1 MLWKSTTLNTSPE
14 QFGIADF
21 DGDGKIEIY
30 CRDEVID
37 AHTGIRIVK
46 GANSTKA
53 AGQPVAV
60 DILNNDDKLELVSG
74 CNIYSV
80 NLGARTLNSGSLT
93 LVKNVPSFFNRKSH
107 TSTSVADY
115 NLDGSLDV
123 IASGSDGS
131 ADANTTLFFWD
142 VKNNVVKKYI
152 DKIASTVFISGCS
165 NTSGTYYKNGWQSGT
180 GRVNIADIDD
190 DGKLNASY
198 VSGKFLYALDENW
211 KLKWRVVVNEE
222 TSGYTGSTVYDFNGD
237 GAAEVVYRDEQFLYI
252 INGKDGSINTQ
263 QQCIARTNVEY
274 PIVADING
282 DGSTELCV
290 TCGFDDKLAWSN
302 FCNLSYSV
310 NSHVRVFQSASLP
323 WVPSRKLWNQ
333 HAYFN
338 VNINDDLTVPKVM
351 QSLTT
356 PFSGGACGNNTALN
370 TFLNQS
376 PFLNSF
382 GCKTNAAP
390 DLINLKSSLV
400 VNVPTCPNKNFT
412 VTIGVKN
419 EGNVVVVGDV
429 PVTFYSGNPKNPGA
443 VKLNTVNVTLQNV
456 PLGQLQ
462 TFPNLTV
469 TGTGGAFKLFI
480 SLNDAGTSI
489 PTPIVLPNTPILEC
503 NPDNIIDVD
512 VVPKSV
518 KLSAVKVADNIKC
531 LGATV
536 PDNGAARAFVLIG
549 GVENTVDYDFFWY
562 NGTVSGV
569 HKFKGPAYTGL
580 AAGTYKVFAKNKVFG
595 CNSDTA
601 TVVINRVD
609 KAPLTVAIIVDKPNS
624 SCGIPNGQFR
634 AVVNGGDP
642 IINYTFKW
650 YEGND
655 IFTSPEIAAGNI
667 ASNLKGGKTYTVL
680 VTDNFSG
687 CQVVSSLAVPDITIT
702 PLASASVVKNAL
714 CSPLNSGEV
723 SATVGGVTIGYT
735 FSWYNGAAAKPTAD
749 FTGAT
754 YSSIPAGA
762 YTVIA
767 TETASGCKSAPVTV
781 NVNTP
786 APFTV
791 TAAQL
796 TPQTSCN
803 PLTPTGS
810 ATADVGGVTVGF
822 TFNWF
827 KGQSTAPADAVA
839 SSTNLASGIYTVKAT
854 NTTTGCSATAETTIS
869 QNLINPVVTLT
880 PSPNAVCDP
889 TKGTSAFTGSVT
901 ATVTYNGSAV
911 TDFTPYQLV
920 WHNGPLTTD
929 PVITGA
935 TSKTISQL
943 NGGSYTLVVTKI
955 AEGCAASPSTVLVTN
970 TPSLPSLLTAQS
982 PSHNCDA
989 GPTGDGSAE
998 VTQVNTISVAATT
1011 NFTYQWHAGIGTST
1025 VITGQTNPKLLNL
1038 KGGASSNFTVL
1049 VTDKTTGCQNTTT
1062 VFVGDSKVLPVL
1074 TLKSTPN
1081 SICDAAKGFNGTA
1094 LEDILTDAN
1103 GVGGDTY
1110 TYAWSTGNT
1119 MGSIVAGQTGSTLTN
1134 RNGGFYTATVTNNR
1148 LNCTSN
1154 PETVE
1159 IKNTQV
1165 LPAISNVLMAST
1177 NCVGGAA
1184 NGQIASSVTNGLVGE
1199 TFAFQWFNGNTVAGS
1214 KVPDSPNNGNT
1225 ATAIQ

>member
-1 MLWKSTTLNTSPE
+1 
-14 QFGIADF
+14 
-21 DGDGKIEIY
+21 
-30 CRDEVID
+30 
-37 AHTGIRIVK
+37 
-46 GANSTKA
+46 
-53 AGQPVAV
+53 
-60 DILNNDDKLELVSG
+60 
-74 CNIYSV
+74 
-80 NLGARTLNSGSLT
+80 
-93 LVKNVPSFFNRKSH
+93 
-107 TSTSVADY
+107 
-115 NLDGSLDV
+115 
-123 IASGSDGS
+123 
-131 ADANTTLFFWD
+131 
-142 VKNNVVKKYI
+142 
-152 DKIASTVFISGCS
+152 
-165 NTSGTYYKNGWQSGT
+165 
-180 GRVNIADIDD
+180 
-190 DGKLNASY
+190 
-198 VSGKFLYALDENW
+198 
-211 KLKWRVVVNEE
+211 
-222 TSGYTGSTVYDFNGD
+222 
-237 GAAEVVYRDEQFLYI
+237 
-252 INGKDGSINTQ
+252 
-263 QQCIARTNVEY
+263 
-274 PIVADING
+274 
-282 DGSTELCV
+282 
-290 TCGFDDKLAWSN
+290 
-302 FCNLSYSV
+302 
-310 NSHVRVFQSASLP
+310 
-323 WVPSRKLWNQ
+323 
-333 HAYFN
+333 
-338 VNINDDLTVPKVM
+338 
-351 QSLTT
+351 
-356 PFSGGACGNNTALN
+356 
-370 TFLNQS
+370 
-376 PFLNSF
+376 
-382 GCKTNAAP
+382 
-390 DLINLKSSLV
+390 
-400 VNVPTCPNKNFT
+400 
-412 VTIGVKN
+412 
-419 EGNVVVVGDV
+419 
-429 PVTFYSGNPKNPGA
+429 
-443 VKLNTVNVTLQNV
+443 
-456 PLGQLQ
+456 
-462 TFPNLTV
+462 
-469 TGTGGAFKLFI
+469 
-480 SLNDAGTSI
+480 
-489 PTPIVLPNTPILEC
+489 
-503 NPDNIIDVD
+503 
-512 VVPKSV
+512 
-518 KLSAVKVADNIKC
+518 
-531 LGATV
+531 
-536 PDNGAARAFVLIG
+536 
-549 GVENTVDYDFFWY
+549 Y
-562 NGTVSGV
+562 NGTFSGV
-569 HKFKGPAYTGL
+569 HKFKGPAYTGF
-580 AAGTYKVFAKNKVFG
+580 AAGTYKVFSNNKVFG

-1225 ATAIQ
+1225 